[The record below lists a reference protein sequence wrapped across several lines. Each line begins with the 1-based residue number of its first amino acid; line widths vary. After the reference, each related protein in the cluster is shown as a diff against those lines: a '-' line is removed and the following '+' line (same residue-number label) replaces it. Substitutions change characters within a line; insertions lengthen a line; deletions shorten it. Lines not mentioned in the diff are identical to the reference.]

1 MSAAAIQA
9 SKFYEQVVS
18 DDKVFTFD
26 DGSGYL
32 VFRVDGADVV
42 PFWSSRTRLEKI
54 RKTHPKYSKQKI
66 AEEPFPIFVSDTLP
80 FLEKEGIRVGV
91 NWSGQRLTGFD
102 ITVADLRRNLQHWI
116 DRRNQGEHGEGGK
129 ASPATS

>member
-1 MSAAAIQA
+1 MSTAALHA

-26 DGSGYL
+26 DGDGYS
-32 VFRVDGADVV
+32 VFRVNGEDVI

-54 RKTHPKYSKQKI
+54 KKAHLKYAKQEI
-66 AEEPFPIFVSDTLP
+66 AEEPFPVFMSDTLP
-80 FLEKEGIRVGV
+80 LLEKEGIRVGV
-91 NWSGQRLTGFD
+91 NWSGQRLTGYD
-102 ITVADLRRNLQHWI
+102 ITVAELRRNLQYWI